1 MTDNVCVF
9 LPGGFVIENA
19 SEDDLDEIEAL
30 EKVCFPA
37 EPWSRN
43 MLAEELSNSSAL
55 FVVARKAVR
64 SAAEKGAKGQIAGYL
79 VAWLIPPYECQI
91 GSIAVLPEFRRK
103 GVAAGLLRV
112 LCGSCSLND
121 IQDIELEVRV
131 SNTAAIELY
140 KRFFFEITGVR
151 KNYYQD
157 GEDAYNMARLG
168 EDPEGRTM
176 A

>member
-1 MTDNVCVF
+1 MTDNVCVY

-19 SEDDLDEIEAL
+19 SEEDIDEIAAL
-30 EKVCFPA
+30 EEVCFPK
-37 EPWSRN
+37 EPWSRG
-43 MLAEELSNSSAL
+43 MLLEELRNDIAL
-55 FVVARKAVR
+55 FIVARKAVGDA
-64 SAAEKGAKGQIAGYL
+64 SEKGSKGQMAGYL
-79 VAWLIPPYECQI
+79 VAWLVPPYECQI
-91 GSIAVLPEFRRK
+91 GSIAVLPQFRRK
-103 GVAAGLLRV
+103 GIAAGLLRV
-112 LCGSCSLND
+112 LCGTCSLHD

-131 SNTAAIELY
+131 TNTAAIELY